1 MKAKNTLLK
10 KIILL
15 VIIFFS
21 AVKIFAKDQSPK
33 NVVAL
38 SKSCAQMWI
47 LSGGKISGT
56 TDDALELEEAKN
68 AELVGTLTTASLEA
82 IIALNP
88 QLILLTLDIPVHKTL
103 NANLKSLGYKTYVVD
118 VKNFSDY
125 EKVMKDFTDL
135 TGRRDLHKKNVDDV
149 KEEIQKII
157 SSSKTNF
164 EKTYYF
170 IRVSSAKNKVLK
182 DHFGNEIFENLGLK
196 SIVQD
201 SNLLDEYSVEQLLV
215 QNPDYIFVVT
225 QGNEKKAME
234 SFKTSYESNPVWKE
248 LKAVKENHVVIL
260 PKNLFN
266 YKPND
271 KWDEAYKLAYEEIY
285 GNKQF

>member
-1 MKAKNTLLK
+1 MKTKITLLK
-10 KIILL
+10 KIILF
-15 VIIFFS
+15 IILFLAAS
-21 AVKIFAKDQSPK
+21 QIYAKDESPK

-47 LSGGKISGT
+47 LSGGKIAGT

-68 AELVGTLTTASLEA
+68 AESVGTLTTASLEA

-88 QLILLTLDIPVHKTL
+88 QLVLLTLDIPVHKTL
-103 NANLKSLGYKTYVVD
+103 NANLKSLDYKTYVVD

-135 TGRRDLHKKNVDDV
+135 TGRRDLYKKNVEDV

-157 SSSKTNF
+157 SSAKTNF

-170 IRVSSAKNKVLK
+170 IRVSSAKNKILK

-201 SNLLDEYSVEQLLV
+201 FNLLDEYSVEQLLV

-271 KWDEAYKLAYEEIY
+271 KWAEAYRFAYDKIY